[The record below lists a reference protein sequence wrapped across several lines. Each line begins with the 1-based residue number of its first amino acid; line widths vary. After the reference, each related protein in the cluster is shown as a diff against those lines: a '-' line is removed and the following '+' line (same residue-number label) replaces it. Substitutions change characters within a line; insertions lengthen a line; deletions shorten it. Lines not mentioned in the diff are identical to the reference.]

1 MNAAARPR
9 NPGAAVPIPD
19 APPFPLRAWQTE
31 ALEAIRRALAKRQR
45 PVIHAFM
52 GAGKSVLLAEVSR
65 AACLKGLRVVIL
77 TPRQNLVRQLADTIG
92 LFVPGTG
99 QWYGGR
105 KKIGRATVAC
115 YASLDSLIEA
125 FAEKGLTCDL
135 LLVDEAHGSEGDG
148 VKAGIERIGARYRVA
163 VTATPYRS
171 QRGESLTLWDEVV
184 YRYDWRRG
192 VAEGVIVPW
201 RVIEWP
207 DDDLPDVDDALIA
220 MFRAHGLPGPTLTNA
235 TSIEDAEAFAARL
248 TGEGWP
254 AASIHSQIGATEQ
267 ARRIEDLRAG
277 RLAVL
282 VHVSMLSE
290 GADFPWLRGLALR
303 RNVGAKVRFVQ
314 EVGRVLRSEPKT
326 GKREGV
332 IFDPLALMSKWGLD
346 HADALGDVVEPPT
359 ATEGADRAPP
369 GERAEKVGK
378 NAVKTMPVNDWL
390 REAIDPALPVL
401 NTDTMRR
408 PYLTAALSGLG
419 AAAPPTATGPQWG
432 RLEKL
437 VDGKRGPLRFYPCKE
452 TRDRVRAAVARRALS
467 RHQATLLID
476 LLLWAN
482 DESAEA
488 RAAARE
494 HFQAKGTWAGA
505 PRWEWPDPR
514 PAFPPAIDPLT
525 AAELRAR
532 SQQEPA

>member
-65 AACLKGLRVVIL
+65 AACYKGLRVVIL

-99 QWYGGR
+99 QWYGAR

-135 LLVDEAHGSEGDG
+135 LLVDEAHGSEGEG
-148 VKAGIERIGARYRVA
+148 VKAGIERIGARFRVA

-235 TSIEDAEAFAARL
+235 TSIEDAEAFAA
-248 TGEGWP
+248 
-254 AASIHSQIGATEQ
+254 
-267 ARRIEDLRAG
+267 
-277 RLAVL
+277 VL

-359 ATEGADRAPP
+359 ATEGAERTAP
-369 GERAEKVGK
+369 GERGEKVGK
-378 NAVKTMPVNDWL
+378 NAVKTMPVDDWL
-390 REAIDPALPVL
+390 REAIDPALPAL

-408 PYLTAALSGLG
+408 PYLATALSGLG

-432 RLEKL
+432 RLDKL

-452 TRDRVRAAVARRALS
+452 TRDRVRAAVVRRALS

-476 LLLWAN
+476 LLLWADN
-482 DESAEA
+482 ESADA

-494 HFQAKGTWAGA
+494 HFQTKGTYAGA

>member
-1 MNAAARPR
+1 MTAALT
-9 NPGAAVPIPD
+9 PIPIPTT
-19 APPFPLRAWQTE
+19 APMPLRAWQAE
-31 ALEAIRRALAKRQR
+31 ALQAIRQALAKRQR

-52 GAGKSVLLAEVSR
+52 GAGKSVLLAETAR

-77 TPRQNLVRQLADTIG
+77 TPRQNLVRQLAATIG

-99 QWYGGR
+99 QWYGAR
-105 KKIGRATVAC
+105 KRIGRATVAC
-115 YASLDSLIEA
+115 YASLDTLIDA

-135 LLVDEAHGSEGDG
+135 LLVDEAHGSEGEG
-148 VKAGIERIGARYRVA
+148 VKAGIERINARHRVA

-171 QRGESLTLWDEVV
+171 QRGERMTLWDEVV

-207 DDDLPDVDDALIA
+207 HDACPDVDDALIA
-220 MFRAHGLPGPTLTNA
+220 LFRSHGLPGATLANA
-235 TSIEDAEAFAARL
+235 TSIEDAEAFAVRL

-254 AASIHSQIGATEQ
+254 AAAIHSRISAGEQQALIDQLRDGA
-267 ARRIEDLRAG
+267 LS
-277 RLAVL
+277 VL

-314 EVGRVLRSEPKT
+314 EVGRVLRSDPKQ

-346 HADALGDVVEPPT
+346 HADALGDVVET
-359 ATEGADRAPP
+359 DGVADTVERALP
-369 GERAEKVGK
+369 GERAEKAGK
-378 NAVKTMPVNDWL
+378 NAIKTMPVDDWI
-390 REAIDPALPVL
+390 RAAIEVALPSL
-401 NTDTMRR
+401 HDDTTRR
-408 PYLTAALSGLG
+408 PYLLAALGALG
-419 AAAPPTATGPQWG
+419 QPTPPVATGPQWG
-432 RLEKL
+432 RLDKL
-437 VDGKRGPLRFYPCKE
+437 CDGKRGPVRFLPCKE
-452 TRDRVRAAVARRALS
+452 TRDRVRAAVTRRALS

-476 LLLWAN
+476 LLLWAHE
-482 DESAEA
+482 ES
-488 RAAARE
+488 RSIRDAARD
-494 HFQAKGTWAGA
+494 HFARTGSWAGA
-505 PRWEWPDPR
+505 PRWEWPEPH
-514 PAFPPAIDPLT
+514 PPYPPAIDPLT

-532 SQQEPA
+532 SPKDAE

>member
-1 MNAAARPR
+1 MNRPTSAG
-9 NPGAAVPIPD
+9 PVIPIPP
-19 APPFPLRAWQTE
+19 APPFALRAWQTE
-31 ALEAIRRALAKRQR
+31 ALDAIRRALAKRQR

-52 GAGKSVLLAEVSR
+52 GAGKSVLLAETAR

-92 LFVPGTG
+92 LFVPGCG
-99 QWYGGR
+99 QWYGA
-105 KKIGRATVAC
+105 KKKLGRATVAC
-115 YASLDSLIEA
+115 YASLDSLIDA
-125 FAEKGLTCDL
+125 FNEKGLTCDL
-135 LLVDEAHGSEGDG
+135 LLVDEAHGSEGEG
-148 VKAGIERIGARYRVA
+148 VKAGIERIAARFRVA

-171 QRGESLTLWDEVV
+171 QRGETLTLWDEVV

-201 RVIEWP
+201 RVIEWLE
-207 DDDLPDVDDALIA
+207 DELPDVDDAMIA
-220 MFRAHGLPGPTLTNA
+220 LFRTHGLPGPTLANA
-235 TSIEDAEAFAARL
+235 VSIEDADAFALRL

-254 AASIHSQIGATEQ
+254 AASIHSKLGATEQ
-267 ARRIEDLRAG
+267 QRRIADLRDG
-277 RLAVL
+277 RLAVI

-346 HADALGDVVEPPT
+346 HADALGEVVEPPT
-359 ATEGADRAPP
+359 ATEATERTPGEP
-369 GERAEKVGK
+369 GEREGK
-378 NAVKTMPVNDWL
+378 RAIKTMPVDDWL
-390 REAIDPALPVL
+390 REAIDPAVPAL
-401 NTDTMRR
+401 NNDHTRR
-408 PYLTAALSGLG
+408 PYLSAALAGLG
-419 AAAPPTATGPQWG
+419 ASGAPTATGAQWG
-432 RLEKL
+432 RLDRL
-437 VDGKRGPLRFYPCKE
+437 VSGQGPLRGYPCKE

-476 LLLWAN
+476 LLIWAQ
-482 DESAEA
+482 DESAET
-488 RAAARE
+488 RAAARAY
-494 HFQAKGTWAGA
+494 FQERGTWAGA
-505 PRWEWPDPR
+505 PRWTWPDPR
-514 PAFPPAIDPLT
+514 PPFPPAIDPLT

-532 SQQEPA
+532 AAKDTE

>member
-1 MNAAARPR
+1 MNAQRRTPA
-9 NPGAAVPIPD
+9 GAIIPIPE

-31 ALEAIRRALAKRQR
+31 ALDAIRRALAKRQR

-92 LFVPGTG
+92 IFVPGTG
-99 QWYGGR
+99 QWYGAR

-115 YASLDSLIEA
+115 YASLDSLIDA
-125 FAEKGLTCDL
+125 FTEKGLTCDL

-148 VKAGIERIGARYRVA
+148 VKAGIERIAARFRVA

-207 DDDLPDVDDALIA
+207 DDALPDVDDALIA
-220 MFRAHGLPGPTLTNA
+220 LFRAHGLPGPTLTNA
-235 TSIEDAEAFAARL
+235 TSIEDAEDFARRL
-248 TGEGWP
+248 TAEGWP
-254 AASIHSQIGATEQ
+254 AASIHSRISATEQ
-267 ARRIEDLRAG
+267 AHRIDDLRAG

-314 EVGRVLRSEPKT
+314 EVGRVLRSEPST

-346 HADALGDVVEPPT
+346 HADALGDVVEALT
-359 ATEGADRAPP
+359 ATEAT
-369 GERAEKVGK
+369 ERSAATERGEKVGK
-378 NAVKTMPVNDWL
+378 SAVKTMPVDDWL
-390 REAIDPALPVL
+390 REAIDPATPAL
-401 NTDTMRR
+401 NNDATRR
-408 PYLTAALSGLG
+408 PYLTAALAGLG
-419 AAAPPTATGPQWG
+419 TAGAPTATSAQWG
-432 RLEKL
+432 RLERL
-437 VDGKRGPLRFYPCKE
+437 AGGQGPLRGYPCKE

-476 LLLWAN
+476 LLIWAQ
-482 DESAEA
+482 DESAET
-488 RAAARE
+488 RAAARAY
-494 HFQAKGTWAGA
+494 FQERGTWAGA
-505 PRWEWPDPR
+505 PRWTWPEPR